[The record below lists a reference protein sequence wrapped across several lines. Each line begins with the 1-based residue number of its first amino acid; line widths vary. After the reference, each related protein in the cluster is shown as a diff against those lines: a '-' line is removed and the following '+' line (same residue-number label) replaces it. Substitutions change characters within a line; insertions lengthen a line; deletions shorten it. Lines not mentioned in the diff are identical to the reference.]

1 MGAQGE
7 NHIAMQAGQW
17 VFIVYLPPTKKT
29 EYRPNIDHTALY
41 RPNIDHKSYFKN
53 AYLHVLRHNP
63 TSQEIHVKQGAGR
76 HFHISSFN
84 GRVTHLQVL
93 KFITFQIIGKNLSPF

>member
-17 VFIVYLPPTKKT
+17 GFIEYRPLTEET

-41 RPNIDHKSYFKN
+41 RPNIDRKSSLKS
-53 AYLHVLRHNP
+53 AHLHYLL
-63 TSQEIHVKQGAGR
+63 
-76 HFHISSFN
+76 
-84 GRVTHLQVL
+84 
-93 KFITFQIIGKNLSPF
+93 LSPDEIYTFWENEAFHEI

>member
-17 VFIVYLPPTKKT
+17 GFIEYRPLTEET

-41 RPNIDHKSYFKN
+41 RPNIGRKSSLKR
-53 AYLHVLRHNP
+53 A
-63 TSQEIHVKQGAGR
+63 
-76 HFHISSFN
+76 
-84 GRVTHLQVL
+84 HLQYL
-93 KFITFQIIGKNLSPF
+93 LLSPDEIYTFWENEG

>member
-17 VFIVYLPPTKKT
+17 GFIEYRPPNKKP

-41 RPNIDHKSYFKN
+41 RPNIDRKIYLKLLKKRAFTLFTKS
-53 AYLHVLRHNP
+53 
-63 TSQEIHVKQGAGR
+63 
-76 HFHISSFN
+76 
-84 GRVTHLQVL
+84 
-93 KFITFQIIGKNLSPF
+93 

>member
-17 VFIVYLPPTKKT
+17 GFIEYRPPNKKP

-41 RPNIDHKSYFKN
+41 RPNIDRKISLKS
-53 AYLHVLRHNP
+53 AYY
-63 TSQEIHVKQGAGR
+63 
-76 HFHISSFN
+76 
-84 GRVTHLQVL
+84 
-93 KFITFQIIGKNLSPF
+93 

>member
-17 VFIVYLPPTKKT
+17 GFIEYRPLTEET

-41 RPNIDHKSYFKN
+41 RPNIDRKSSLKS
-53 AYLHVLRHNP
+53 AHLHYLL
-63 TSQEIHVKQGAGR
+63 
-76 HFHISSFN
+76 
-84 GRVTHLQVL
+84 
-93 KFITFQIIGKNLSPF
+93 LSPEIYTFWENEAFHEI

>member
-17 VFIVYLPPTKKT
+17 GFIEYRPLTEET

-41 RPNIDHKSYFKN
+41 RPNIDHKSSLKS
-53 AYLHVLRHNP
+53 AYLHVSRQKCACLLGQDYILLPR
-63 TSQEIHVKQGAGR
+63 R
-76 HFHISSFN
+76 YM
-84 GRVTHLQVL
+84 
-93 KFITFQIIGKNLSPF
+93 